1 MLEDAIFNKV
11 TVNYVEF
18 KVRNILRS
26 KTFYTHL
33 GWSFVDFDEHYCEFD
48 SGGFK
53 GGFAQVETVD
63 SSGGALLVLYTEQL
77 EHSLDVV
84 NLAGGHIIQPIFA
97 FPGGRRFHFRDPDG
111 YELAIW
117 SDH

>member
-11 TVNYVEF
+11 RIDYIELN
-18 KVRNILRS
+18 VRSIEKS

-33 GWSFVDFDEHYCEFD
+33 GWSFIDYGDQYCEFD

-53 GGFAQVETVD
+53 GGFAQVDEVQANR
-63 SSGGALLVLYTEQL
+63 GALVILYTEQL
-77 EHSLDVV
+77 QRTMDIIK
-84 NLAGGHIIQPIFA
+84 LAGGHIIKPIFD
-97 FPGGRRFHFRDPDG
+97 FTDPDG
-111 YELAIW
+111 YELGIW